1 VSTASAPNPTTS
13 RPATSDLEAKN
24 AYFDR
29 LFNDAGLKWLGQNTN
44 HVPLHPKVRE
54 ALHAAVD
61 DEGFHGYAPPA
72 GLEALRQTIVD
83 DLNLPGARAVVTDGA
98 VSALA
103 MAVRAFCGPGRNMVT
118 TDPGWKWPLLFARQ
132 AGAEVTEIPI
142 WGAEHAFRLSPER
155 LAATVD
161 ETTAVIYLVDPNNPL
176 GICYTAEEIAAF
188 CAIARK
194 AGAVLIHDSTYR
206 DFAEGHTPATG
217 LYPEGALTV
226 VSFSKWLGL
235 AGLRIGALVG
245 MPDLLEQAAAWSQ
258 APLGASVIAQ
268 KAALAGLSV
277 KAEWMAAVQ
286 ALQCENQARIK
297 ATVDELSGF
306 SLPVYPSH
314 GNFLVVE
321 CAEAGIRPEAL
332 VAEYGNRGIMIRQG
346 SYHTPR
352 FGNRFIKVSTTVPAA
367 WMEAFCAL
375 LPELAERARQRND
388 VPPLF

>member
-1 VSTASAPNPTTS
+1 MNGNAKRA
-13 RPATSDLEAKN
+13 ASDLEAKN

-29 LFNDAGLKWLGQNTN
+29 LFNNTALKWLGQNTN

-72 GLEALRQTIVD
+72 GLEALRAAIVE
-83 DLNLPGARAVVTDGA
+83 DLGLPGARAVVTDGA

-118 TDPGWKWPLLFARQ
+118 TDPGWKWPLLFAKQ

-142 WGAEHAFRLSPER
+142 WGTEHQFRLSAER
-155 LAATVD
+155 LAEAVD
-161 ETTAVIYLVDPNNPL
+161 ETTSVIYIVDPNNPL
-176 GICYTAEEIAAF
+176 GICYTGEEIAAF
-188 CAIARK
+188 CDIARK
-194 AGAVLIHDSTYR
+194 VGAVVIHDSTYR
-206 DFAEGHTPATG
+206 DFAEGHTPATS

-235 AGLRIGALVG
+235 AGLRIGALAG
-245 MPDLLEQAAAWSQ
+245 MPELLERAAAWSQ
-258 APLGASVIAQ
+258 APLGANVIAQ

-277 KAEWMAAVQ
+277 KAEWMESVQ
-286 ALQCENQARIK
+286 KLQRDNQARIK
-297 ATVDELSGF
+297 SAVDGLEGF

-321 CAEAGIRPEAL
+321 CAEAGLRPEAL
-332 VAEYGNRGIMIRQG
+332 VAEYGTRGIMIRQG

-352 FGNRFIKVSTTVPAA
+352 FGNRFIKVSTTVPAG
-367 WMEAFCAL
+367 WMEEFCAL
-375 LPELAERARQRND
+375 LPEMAERARTRND
-388 VPPLF
+388 IPDLF